1 MLELA
6 AETAANWTKRPLALV
21 AGLAGPTQQAVTEA
35 KIARGIGYHAGL
47 LSLAAMKSA
56 SEDEIIAHC
65 EAVAREIPLV
75 GFYLQPAVGGV
86 ILSADFWRRFAAID
100 NVIAIKI
107 APFNRYRTLDVLRGV
122 SAAGALDRVTLYTGN
137 DDHILLDLT
146 LPFDLRDKGVTT
158 RTYFRG
164 GLLGHWSVWTASAI
178 RQFESCRAAR
188 NKDTVPADLLALDAR
203 VTDCNS
209 AFFDVANNFHGC
221 IAGCHEVLRRQGLME
236 GIWCLDPAE
245 GLSPGQIAGDRPRLP
260 RARRSQRR
268 RLRRRQSAEMAGMSE
283 RGALHPPAQR
293 PQGLSL
299 AGPGIPRG
307 LRRHHGCAGGR
318 TGLAGRPL
326 RLRQDHGPEDTG
338 RAARRRRRHHPDR
351 QCARRRSIPARDIG
365 MVFQQALLLK
375 WRTILDNVLL
385 PAEIVGLPMKAARAR
400 ARDLL
405 NLVGLAGYEDKY
417 PQQLSGG
424 MQQRT
429 AIARA
434 FIHDPKLILMDEP
447 FGALDALTRE
457 QMNLEML
464 RIWRESGKTIIF
476 VTHSI
481 QEAVFLAS
489 HCAVLTAG
497 PARMAEYFPIE
508 LPFPRALPIKTT
520 DEFGAYARRIY
531 ASLGLGAGA

>member
-1 MLELA
+1 MLKIL
-6 AETAANWTKRPLALV
+6 
-21 AGLAGPTQQAVTEA
+21 AGLHDA
-35 KIARGIGYHAGL
+35 
-47 LSLAAMKSA
+47 
-56 SEDEIIAHC
+56 D
-65 EAVAREIPLV
+65 
-75 GFYLQPAVGGV
+75 GGT
-86 ILSADFWRRFAAID
+86 
-100 NVIAIKI
+100 IKI
-107 APFNRYRTLDVLRGV
+107 
-122 SAAGALDRVTLYTGN
+122 GN
-137 DDHILLDLT
+137 AKT
-146 LPFDLRDKGVTT
+146 PFD
-158 RTYFRG
+158 
-164 GLLGHWSVWTASAI
+164 
-178 RQFESCRAAR
+178 
-188 NKDTVPADLLALDAR
+188 
-203 VTDCNS
+203 
-209 AFFDVANNFHGC
+209 
-221 IAGCHEVLRRQGLME
+221 
-236 GIWCLDPAE
+236 
-245 GLSPGQIAGDRPRLP
+245 
-260 RARRSQRR
+260 
-268 RLRRRQSAEMAGMSE
+268 
-283 RGALHPPAQR
+283 
-293 PQGLSL
+293 
-299 AGPGIPRG
+299 
-307 LRRHHGCAGGR
+307 
-318 TGLAGRPL
+318 
-326 RLRQDHGPEDTG
+326 
-338 RAARRRRRHHPDR
+338 
-351 QCARRRSIPARDIG
+351 PARDIG

-508 LPFPRALPIKTT
+508 LPFPRDLPIKTT

-531 ASLGLGAGA
+531 ASLGLGAERVERLLLLDLARIHLDGGIEQLAGEGAFDRERLFDAEIGLHQLVILLHPPLVDPAQSLGGREFIRHQIFDAAPLQQLLLAVEAGDLVEQRLQARLEVGDAGGIGLLRDAHEILRQLRVLLQESAVDDQRIAVGIEADVLPVQRTRDRCRIPSA